1 MAPNASY
8 SERLFSQ
15 VERLKQSGFI
25 PMPCFPSGKTP
36 DCNGGETWEIAQ
48 SKDWKRDHNIGLWC
62 KPNNIVVIDIDTV
75 ENNIPG
81 SETDPERLEQALLN
95 TFPEMR
101 TIPQE
106 ISPSG
111 GKHYFFK
118 SNEKSI
124 KTCSTGA
131 LTINVDGKDVKLS
144 IDIKAPGKDEKDKG
158 GLIIIAPSKYPLEN
172 RKQWKNKFG
181 GQEYREV
188 IPIQSDNIIPMS
200 DMMIAMFTN
209 GHVDYY
215 KDINGIEKLTIIN
228 NNPEYPINN
237 NGDTANGNIV
247 RSKECLELILSKL
260 PKSIIEGYENWLKNA
275 VIPII
280 NTFCKDKGG
289 LIPSV
294 ELFELMEKYLNPDGK
309 HDKNQNMLKY
319 VQIVSE
325 NKFGRTIGSLLF
337 LIKQDNEA
345 VFKDLITEMRNKNCM
360 ITTQTNIEFT
370 NINQRRLIMNDAS
383 VDTVKEFMSKTIR
396 YAEGD
401 GSPYY
406 LVRVRKDRNMK
417 EKERKIKRGIPLT
430 NDDYI
435 FVWETKSVEKFE
447 KHVLNTKY
455 AKCIVDDFVVRK
467 SYLKI
472 FEEIK
477 QSLSVDS
484 LINLPYTPFE
494 NKNYFDNNEVLN
506 VFPGYIA
513 KLIDIDEA
521 RKNVNVNLILNHIKV
536 VWCRRD
542 EIKYDYVTNWLAFNL
557 QNPRE
562 KPEYGLVLKDI
573 YKGSGKSR
581 IIELMIKY
589 IYGTCGLIYNGL
601 DEYLN
606 PRNIRRERG
615 LLIFID
621 EVETVH
627 ANVGK
632 LKRYHTN
639 VDDNVTLLYQET
651 RDIYNYNAFIYC
663 TNNDYVLKA
672 EPGDRRY
679 YYLDVSN
686 EMKGNAEYFMKFE
699 NLDQYDWN
707 CYYTVMM
714 HRDLSN
720 FNPRSPEMTEEKEDN
735 ILSNIDM
742 ATKYLVE
749 SIMSKDKPSWMFV
762 DGNDIKFHT
771 QMMYNTI
778 EGGSNFRTFC
788 ENNGI
793 KNIPTKTGMETT
805 LIRSLGKMDRIT
817 ILGKRLMGYNL
828 LIDQIKE
835 KMSKYHG
842 AQIVNRLFD
851 DANQDQID

>member
-144 IDIKAPGKDEKDKG
+144 IDIKAPGKDEKDNG

-215 KDINGIEKLTIIN
+215 KDINGIEKLTIVN

-289 LIPSV
+289 LIPSI
-294 ELFELMEKYLNPDGK
+294 ELFELMEKHLNPDGK
-309 HDKNQNMLKY
+309 HDKSHNMLKY
-319 VQIVSE
+319 VQIVAE
-325 NKFGRTIGSLLF
+325 NKSGRTIGSLLF
-337 LIKQDNEA
+337 LIKQNNENI
-345 VFKDLITEMRNKNCM
+345 FRDLVTEMRNKNYM
-360 ITTQTNIEFT
+360 TVNNIKIEFT
-370 NINQRRLIMNDAS
+370 NINQINDIPDDAS
-383 VDTVKEFMSKTIR
+383 VDTAKLFIKNTMKYVENNG
-396 YAEGD
+396 E
-401 GSPYY
+401 PYY
-406 LVRVRKDRNMK
+406 LVRAIEEKNEDEMDKKAMK
-417 EKERKIKRGIPLT
+417 GELETI
-430 NDDYI
+430 NDFTVKWMIRSID
-435 FVWETKSVEKFE
+435 KFE
-447 KHVLNTKY
+447 KHVLKTKH
-455 AKCIVDDFVVRK
+455 ARIFIDGKIVEK
-467 SYLKI
+467 SYYSISK
-472 FEEIK
+472 EMRAEIK
-477 QSLSVDS
+477 VSRH
-484 LINLPYTPFE
+484 INKPYTPLE
-494 NKNYFDNNEVLN
+494 NKRWFERGGVLN
-506 VFPGYIA
+506 IFPGYVASLVDIEEA
-513 KLIDIDEA
+513 KSNRNVDLIFG
-521 RKNVNVNLILNHIKV
+521 HIKS
-536 VWCRRD
+536 VWCA
-542 EIKYDYVTNWLAFNL
+542 ENEAKYNYVINWLAFNL
-557 QNPRE
+557 QKPRQ
-562 KPEYGLVLKDI
+562 KPEYGIVLRDI
-573 YKGSGKSR
+573 FKGSGKSR

-589 IYGTCGLIYNGL
+589 IYGDCGLVYNGL
-601 DEYLN
+601 DEYLDPYN
-606 PRNIRRERG
+606 SRRERG
-615 LLIFID
+615 LLVFID
-621 EVETVH
+621 EVENVH
-627 ANVGK
+627 ANSK
-632 LKRYHTN
+632 KMKRYHTN
-639 VDDNVTLLYQET
+639 TADTIRMLYENP
-651 RDIYNYNAFIYC
+651 RDINNYNVFIYC
-663 TNNDYVLKA
+663 TNNDHVLKA
-672 EPGDRRY
+672 ESGDRRFF
-679 YYLDVSN
+679 YLSVSN
-686 EMKGNAEYFMKFE
+686 IMKDNHEYFRKFE
-699 NLDQYDWN
+699 LLNQYDWN
-707 CYYTVMM
+707 CYYSVMM

-720 FNPRSPEMTEEKEDN
+720 FEPRKPHMTEEKEDN
-735 ILSNIDM
+735 IIANIDM

-749 SIMSKDKPSWMFV
+749 SLLSENKPAWINLAENEV
-762 DGNDIKFHT
+762 RFHINS
-771 QMMYNTI
+771 MYNTV
-778 EGGSNFRTFC
+778 EGGSNFRKYC

-793 KNIPTKTGMETT
+793 HNIPTKSGMEVT
-805 LIRSLGKMDRIT
+805 LTRSLGKSSRIQ
-817 ILGKRLMGYNL
+817 INGERAMGYNTT
-828 LIDQIKE
+828 IENIKK
-835 KMSKYHG
+835 KMIEYHG
-842 AQIVNRLFD
+842 EQVVNRLFND
-851 DANQDQID
+851 NI